1 MRHSAN
7 KGHSVNKKAAAP
19 PPPMESSDSSASDSR
34 SGESPDHPVI
44 VKKYANRRLYNT
56 ATSKYVTLNDL
67 HQMVRESIDFKVCDA
82 RTGEDITRSI
92 LTQIILE
99 EEGKEGGT
107 LLPVSFLRHLISL
120 YGDQFNHMTLP
131 RYLEASMHNF
141 AENQSKLRQ
150 AAQESFSPLFPLHNL
165 EEMGKQNMEFMRK
178 AMSVFNP
185 MMAASENPAP
195 GATHP
200 PPPETQTSAQKGEE
214 SPPVQPVSAQ
224 PTTEQSSASPTNG
237 SATAEDVRRQL
248 DDMQGQINSLI
259 KALQAQPQKTDAGQ

>member
-1 MRHSAN
+1 MRHYPDKKISPAMEATGSGNSESAN
-7 KGHSVNKKAAAP
+7 S
-19 PPPMESSDSSASDSR
+19 
-34 SGESPDHPVI
+34 PVI

-67 HQMVRESIDFKVCDA
+67 HHMVRDSIDFKVCDA

-107 LLPVSFLRHLISL
+107 LLPISFLRQLISL

-141 AENQSKLRQ
+141 AENQNKLRQ

-178 AMSVFNP
+178 AMTMFNP
-185 MMAASENPAP
+185 LAASESADPAAKQP
-195 GATHP
+195 S
-200 PPPETQTSAQKGEE
+200 PESDTRQDTQPVKEASTAKQSPA
-214 SPPVQPVSAQ
+214 SPP
-224 PTTEQSSASPTNG
+224 NG
-237 SATAEDVRRQL
+237 SAPNGQATAEDVRRQL
-248 DDMQGQINSLI
+248 DDMQGQIDTLI

>member
-1 MRHSAN
+1 MRHYPDKKISPAMEATGSGNSESAN
-7 KGHSVNKKAAAP
+7 S
-19 PPPMESSDSSASDSR
+19 
-34 SGESPDHPVI
+34 PVI

-67 HQMVRESIDFKVCDA
+67 HHMVRDSIDFKVCDA

-107 LLPVSFLRHLISL
+107 LLPISFLRQLISL

-141 AENQSKLRQ
+141 AENQNKLRQ

-178 AMSVFNP
+178 AMTMFNP
-185 MMAASENPAP
+185 LAASESADPASKQPSSAQDTGPVEESSPAQPAP
-195 GATHP
+195 VQST
-200 PPPETQTSAQKGEE
+200 TTS
-214 SPPVQPVSAQ
+214 P
-224 PTTEQSSASPTNG
+224 NG
-237 SATAEDVRRQL
+237 QATAEDVRRQL
-248 DDMQGQINSLI
+248 DDMQGQIDTLI

>member
-1 MRHSAN
+1 MRHYPD
-7 KGHSVNKKAAAP
+7 KKVP
-19 PPPMESSDSSASDSR
+19 PAMEATG
-34 SGESPDHPVI
+34 SGNSESESESGNNPVI

-67 HQMVRESIDFKVCDA
+67 HHMVRDSIDFKVCDA

-107 LLPVSFLRHLISL
+107 LLPVSFLRQLISL

-141 AENQSKLRQ
+141 AENQNKLRQ
-150 AAQESFSPLFPLHNL
+150 AAQESFSPLFPIHNL

-178 AMSVFNP
+178 AMTMFNP
-185 MMAASENPAP
+185 LAAASESADPAARQPAP
-195 GATHP
+195 MP
-200 PPPETQTSAQKGEE
+200 DTQPVEA
-214 SPPVQPVSAQ
+214 SPPAQ
-224 PTTEQSSASPTNG
+224 QTAEQSPASPPDGSAPNG
-237 SATAEDVRRQL
+237 QATAEDVRRQL
-248 DDMQGQINSLI
+248 DDMQGQINTLI
-259 KALQAQPQKTDAGQ
+259 KALQTQAQTHPSKTDTDQ

>member
-1 MRHSAN
+1 MRHYPDKKISPAMEATGSGNSESAN
-7 KGHSVNKKAAAP
+7 S
-19 PPPMESSDSSASDSR
+19 
-34 SGESPDHPVI
+34 PVI

-67 HQMVRESIDFKVCDA
+67 HHMVRDSIDFKVCDA

-107 LLPVSFLRHLISL
+107 LLPISFLRQLISL

-141 AENQSKLRQ
+141 AENQNKLRQ

-178 AMSVFNP
+178 AMTMFNP
-185 MMAASENPAP
+185 LAASESADPAAKQP
-195 GATHP
+195 S
-200 PPPETQTSAQKGEE
+200 PESDTRQDT
-214 SPPVQPVSAQ
+214 QPVKEAPTAQ
-224 PTTEQSSASPTNG
+224 PASVQSPVSSSNG
-237 SATAEDVRRQL
+237 APPNGQATAEDVRRQL
-248 DDMQGQINSLI
+248 DDMQGQIDTLI